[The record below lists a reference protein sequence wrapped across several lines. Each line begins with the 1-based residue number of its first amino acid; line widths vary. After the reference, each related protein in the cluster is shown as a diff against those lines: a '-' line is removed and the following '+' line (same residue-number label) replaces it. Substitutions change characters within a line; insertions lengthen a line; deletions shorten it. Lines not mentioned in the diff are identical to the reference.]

1 MLSDGRAADVGFDCV
16 REENRCKE
24 GNNALFAVDYRVAR
38 GQTNVG
44 IYPRD
49 SVDREIRR
57 NGEKYVRK
65 YSGARSDAAEIP
77 WREVRRI

>member
-1 MLSDGRAADVGFDCV
+1 MLSDGRAADVGSDRV

-24 GNNALFAVDYRVAR
+24 GNIALFAVDSRVAR

-49 SVDREIRR
+49 SVDREI
-57 NGEKYVRK
+57 V
-65 YSGARSDAAEIP
+65 
-77 WREVRRI
+77 V